1 MSFDVFLI
9 ASSTSPDGAQARV
22 ATDRALAAC
31 GARRG
36 RHGEFDFMLANGG
49 GQEFY
54 GEDDDTAGGMFALRG
69 ISPEVVQLIFAI
81 ADATRCF
88 IIFPGEEPVALRTPS
103 NDGELVGA
111 EDLPIERIA
120 DAQALAKRLGDPFGD
135 WADYAGSI
143 TSGAAVPDSDEHEA
157 DDVEIEID
165 PTLLDRFFK
174 RPNKD

>member
-9 ASSTSPDGAQARV
+9 ASSASPDGAQARV

-69 ISPEVVQLIFAI
+69 ISPEVVHLIFAI

-111 EDLPIERIA
+111 EDLPIERITSPR
-120 DAQALAKRLGDPFGD
+120 ALADRLGEPFGD
-135 WADYAGSI
+135 WAAYAQSI
-143 TSGAAVPDSDEHEA
+143 GSGAAPDSDE
-157 DDVEIEID
+157 DDDDDLEIEID

-174 RPNKD
+174 RPK